1 MRGAAASCTLAEM
14 RHSPIRRTV
23 AVLGGT
29 ALFAACA
36 EGSGASHGSDDPS
49 TPLVVDAG
57 CESGLVCQVAACE
70 SGAKT
75 TLTGTVYDPS
85 GINALYNVQVFIPG
99 GPSGDDVALP
109 PLSSGV
115 TCETCASTVI
125 DPMRATLTDTSGHFT
140 LTDVPV
146 GDGIP
151 LVIQIGKWRRKF
163 QVDVRKS
170 CDENPIPDRTL
181 TLPKNGKEGDMPQIA
196 VTAGGCDALE
206 CLLRGIGVDASE
218 FVVGHGGTGHVHVFN
233 GQGGMFPGAPQ
244 GVPPRGPGS
253 AGEDLWSDVA
263 KMMPYDITMLGC
275 ECGEYNVNK
284 GGPTDASGPVYDSI
298 HNYVERG
305 GRVFATHYHYTWFKN
320 STAQDYRSI
329 ADWQATGADSED
341 QLIETS
347 FPKGL
352 AMAQW
357 MLANSASPSIGKV
370 KLTTIADSL
379 KDTHPPAVSW
389 IESPRLPTG
398 EQYSRYFSFNGPIGA
413 APDKQCGRVVFGDL
427 HLMGVGQIF
436 PDGCPSPGA
445 LSAQQKAF
453 EFMFFDL
460 SACVQS
466 DATPP
471 TVTK

>member
-1 MRGAAASCTLAEM
+1 MRRARVTGTFALLAGC
-14 RHSPIRRTV
+14 
-23 AVLGGT
+23 ACAC
-29 ALFAACA
+29 ALFAGCA
-36 EGSGASHGSDDPS
+36 KGRDPFTEGPSD
-49 TPLVVDAG
+49 PLVPPTTFSDG
-57 CESGLVCQVAACE
+57 CSGLACKLATCQN
-70 SGAKT
+70 GAKT

-85 GINALYNVQVFIPG
+85 AINALYNVQVFIPG
-99 GPSGDDVALP
+99 GPNGGDVPLP
-109 PLSSGV
+109 PIPQGV
-115 TCETCASTVI
+115 HCETCASTIV
-125 DPMRATLTDTSGHFT
+125 DPMRATLTDTSGRFT

-146 GDGIP
+146 GDDVP
-151 LVIQIGKWRRKF
+151 LVVQIGKWRRRF
-163 QVDVRKS
+163 HVDVRKA
-170 CDENPIPDRTL
+170 CAPNPIPDRTL

-233 GQGGMFPGAPQ
+233 GQGGMFPGAPR

-263 KMMPYDITMLGC
+263 KMMPYDITMLSC
-275 ECGEYNVNK
+275 ECGEYAMNK
-284 GGPTDASGPVYDSI
+284 GGPSDAEGPVYPSI
-298 HNYVERG
+298 HDYVERG

-320 STAQDYRSI
+320 SAAQDYRAL
-329 ADWQATGADSED
+329 ADWEATGDDAEY
-341 QLIETS
+341 QLIDTS

-357 MLANSASPSIGKV
+357 MFASSASPTLGQV
-370 KLTTIADSL
+370 KLTTLAGSL
-379 KDTHPPAVSW
+379 KTTHPPAISW
-389 IESPRLPTG
+389 VKSPVQPTG
-398 EQYSRYFSFNGPIGA
+398 EQLSRYFSFNGPIGA
-413 APDKQCGRVVFGDL
+413 AADKQCGRAVFGDV
-427 HLMGVGQIF
+427 HLMGVGEIF

-466 DATPP
+466 DALPP
-471 TVTK
+471 QVPR